1 MVLEDTQWF
10 LRRMVRLTD
19 ATTPDVD
26 SDPSGP
32 AEDIADTD
40 CASREI
46 GARSACSHDWS
57 FFPPYTV
64 NRFAAVSNPGVGQ
77 KTKGSTKRLRSE
89 CLQDASL
96 RWPHLVRTVLQPAG
110 KSLKF
115 QRRSV
120 NVVKMERTLGSLCDA
135 PCEVFGTWEHWAWP
149 EDVTG
154 EASWDPFCSGEMWTQ
169 CDAFS
174 CIPVS
179 LTSHIPCPTCV
190 TSFFPSRSSSSLLLL
205 SKYTSCR

>member
-10 LRRMVRLTD
+10 LRRMARLTD

-32 AEDIADTD
+32 AEDIADTEIVQ
-40 CASREI
+40 AEKLVREVHAAMT
-46 GARSACSHDWS
+46 GP

-135 PCEVFGTWEHWAWP
+135 PCEVFGTWEQWAWP

-154 EASWDPFCSGEMWTQ
+154 EASWDPFCSGETWT
-169 CDAFS
+169 
-174 CIPVS
+174 
-179 LTSHIPCPTCV
+179 
-190 TSFFPSRSSSSLLLL
+190 
-205 SKYTSCR
+205 